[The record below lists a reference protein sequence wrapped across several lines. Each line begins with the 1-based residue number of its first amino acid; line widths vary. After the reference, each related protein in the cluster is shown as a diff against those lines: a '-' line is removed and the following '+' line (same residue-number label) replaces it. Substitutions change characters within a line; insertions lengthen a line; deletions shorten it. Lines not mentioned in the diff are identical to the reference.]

1 MNDQDF
7 KMLLESVK
15 QMGAIMKGED
25 VPHRKT
31 TLTKTSVRGLRDKTG
46 LTQAEFST
54 MIGVSI
60 RTCRIGSREEGS
72 RRGRPR
78 LCCGSLSVNRKP
90 SLAHSTH
97 K

>member
-60 RTCRIGSREEGS
+60 RNLQNWEQGRREPEGPAKALL
-72 RRGRPR
+72 RVVERQPEAV
-78 LCCGSLSVNRKP
+78 LSA
-90 SLAHSTH
+90 LHA
-97 K
+97 